1 MPGTYWFHP
10 ARRHA
15 ARPRALRR
23 AVVEASDEPL
33 DYDRE
38 VVLVLDDWLDG
49 IAGTPDAK
57 LKSLLAHGMQMP
69 GMDMSGRRRHVRTW
83 T

>member
-1 MPGTYWFHP
+1 MQLDRGLYG
-10 ARRHA
+10 
-15 ARPRALRR
+15 ALI
-23 AVVEASDEPL
+23 VEAKDEPL

-38 VVLVLDDWLDG
+38 IVLVLDDWLDG

-69 GMDMSGRRRHVRTW
+69 GMDMSGGGDMSGMDMDTGFGMGSARW